1 MTFIEFK
8 RRDGTRF
15 LIDFASH
22 WEIDDKGNKP
32 ALWGNHEQGRNMDCA
47 ETYEQVR
54 AKLLEPT
61 QPVAE
66 PAQALDARP
75 PLTDEQIEALPV
87 WDHFVGLWPE
97 NRKEIVRAIEAAKKG
112 DTA

>member
-15 LIDFASH
+15 LIDFASQ

-32 ALWGNHEQGRNMDCA
+32 ALWGNHAQGRNMDCA

-54 AKLLEPT
+54 AKLLEQT
-61 QPVAE
+61 QPVA
-66 PAQALDARP
+66 AQKDGA
-75 PLTDEQIEALPV
+75 
-87 WDHFVGLWPE
+87 
-97 NRKEIVRAIEAAKKG
+97 
-112 DTA
+112 